1 VGPHAFRELG
11 RDWGRSLATRLV
23 ADLRGPS
30 RTLLALLV
38 VLCACLSPLR
48 ALAWVEKGVQ
58 SSTVTLQIDADGTAV
73 VQHEIGL
80 GLRGE
85 RFKSFTLPGIDAD
98 ARLVGSATAIRTDG
112 ERPAEPLVL
121 EASIG
126 GDALVLRVP
135 VKNGAVGRTFLL
147 RFAYRTDLLARGLL
161 REQPG
166 SGKVELHWSGPR
178 FEDGVDS
185 ATLLVR
191 TAPGVTAPEVP
202 RESADTNDGAGNTPV
217 SSNYGTVVSTL
228 RRSNASDEIELVRP
242 HTAKNEAVHWR
253 LNLDA
258 GLFERAAVNDTTIAT
273 APSAPAPAGASARSS
288 PGQTRARG
296 LAWAALLGIV
306 YALLVALKSHWTTR
320 AAQLGGCHARALID
334 LPRSLRIGL
343 AGLCFTIAATLV
355 MVWEAP
361 VPAALALI
369 GAMLLAAQRSPELD
383 PALRGPGEWRPLG
396 ADAFEL
402 KPAAPVPGAWLDAGR
417 APGFALLALLLCG
430 WGFAAASL
438 YTASPYEGACALLA
452 SAALLP
458 LFCTGR
464 QRDLPL
470 DPLRHGK
477 VFFRRLSKRLT
488 KRGDVSCTPLGRF
501 AQASGEV
508 DELRLALQ
516 PERSLPGLLGLE
528 VALEFHHGIG
538 GAGATPV
545 VLLRAADG
553 SPCYRALPRE
563 LVWTRGRTPEERVS
577 LIEPRL
583 PTLAVCE
590 ALLRELL
597 VLLAAAQET
606 APNERKNS
614 ARSSGNTL
622 STVKAATRA
631 SPAQAT

>member
-1 VGPHAFRELG
+1 M
-11 RDWGRSLATRLV
+11 
-23 ADLRGPS
+23 
-30 RTLLALLV
+30 
-38 VLCACLSPLR
+38 LCACLSPGTAR
-48 ALAWVEKGVQ
+48 AWVEKGVQ
-58 SSTVTLQIDADGTAV
+58 SSTITLEIAADGTAV
-73 VQHEIGL
+73 VQHEIGI

-85 RFKSFTLPGIDAD
+85 RFKSFTLAGIDAD
-98 ARLVGSATAIRTDG
+98 ARLLGSASAIRTDG

-121 EASIG
+121 EPTITDDG
-126 GDALVLRVP
+126 LVLRVP
-135 VKNGAVGRTFLL
+135 VKNGAVGRSFLL
-147 RFAYRTDLLARGLL
+147 RFAYRTDLLGRGLL

-166 SGKVELHWSGPR
+166 AGKVELDWSGPR

-191 TAPGVTAPEVP
+191 TAPAATAPEVP
-202 RESADTNDGAGNTPV
+202 IESVPPPSDTNDAADGARANG
-217 SSNYGTVVSTL
+217 NYGTVVSTL
-228 RRSNASDEIELVRP
+228 RRSNTSDEVELVRP

-253 LNLDA
+253 LKLDA
-258 GLFERAAVNDTTIAT
+258 GLFERAAASDPTVAAT
-273 APSAPAPAGASARSS
+273 PGELAPASASASVHGS
-288 PGQTRARG
+288 PTYTRTRA
-296 LAWAALLGIV
+296 LAWAALFGIV

-361 VPAALALI
+361 VLAALALI

-383 PALRGPGEWRPLG
+383 PTLRGPGEWRPLG

-402 KPAAPVPGAWLDAGR
+402 KPAPPVPGAWLDAGR
-417 APGFALLALLLCG
+417 AQGFVLLALLLCG
-430 WGFAAASL
+430 WGFVAASL

-470 DPLRHGK
+470 DPLRYGK
-477 VFFRRLSKRLT
+477 VFFRRLSKRL
-488 KRGDVSCTPLGRF
+488 KKNGELSSTPLGRF
-501 AQASGEV
+501 AEANGEV
-508 DELRLALQ
+508 DELRLALH
-516 PERSLPGLLGLE
+516 PDKSLPGLLGLE

-563 LVWTRGRTPEERVS
+563 LVWTRGRTSEERVS
-577 LIEPRL
+577 LIEPRV

-590 ALLRELL
+590 ALVRELL
-597 VLLAAAQET
+597 VLLAAAQEP
-606 APNERKNS
+606 APNERKNA
-614 ARSSGNTL
+614 ARSSGNGL
-622 STVKAATRA
+622 STVKAATRP

>member
-1 VGPHAFRELG
+1 M
-11 RDWGRSLATRLV
+11 
-23 ADLRGPS
+23 
-30 RTLLALLV
+30 
-38 VLCACLSPLR
+38 LCACLSPGLAR
-48 ALAWVEKGVQ
+48 AWVEKGVQ
-58 SSTVTLQIDADGTAV
+58 SSTITLEIAADGTAV

-121 EASIG
+121 EASLTDDG
-126 GDALVLRVP
+126 LVLRVA
-135 VKNGAVGRTFLL
+135 VKNGAVGRSFLL
-147 RFAYRTDLLARGLL
+147 RFAYRTDLLGRGLL

-166 SGKVELHWSGPR
+166 SGKVELDWSGPR

-191 TAPGVTAPEVP
+191 TAPAATAPEVP
-202 RESADTNDGAGNTPV
+202 IDSIAPPSDTNDVADGTRANG
-217 SSNYGTVVSTL
+217 NYGTVVSTL
-228 RRSNASDEIELVRP
+228 RRSNTSDEIELVRP

-253 LNLDA
+253 LKLDA
-258 GLFERAAVNDTTIAT
+258 GLFEREPASDPTVAT
-273 APSAPAPAGASARSS
+273 APSAPAPASARASVHGS
-288 PGQTRARG
+288 PANTRTHA

-320 AAQLGGCHARALID
+320 AALLGGCHARALID

-343 AGLCFTIAATLV
+343 AGLCFSIAATLV

-361 VPAALALI
+361 VLAALALI
-369 GAMLLAAQRSPELD
+369 AAMLLAAQRSPELD
-383 PALRGPGEWRPLG
+383 PTLRGPGEWRPLG

-402 KPAAPVPGAWLDAGR
+402 KPAPPVPGAWLDAGR
-417 APGFALLALLLCG
+417 APGFVLLALLLCG

-470 DPLRHGK
+470 DPLRYGK
-477 VFFRRLSKRLT
+477 VFFRRLSKRL
-488 KRGDVSCTPLGRF
+488 KKKGELSSTPLGRF
-501 AQASGEV
+501 AEANGEV

-516 PERSLPGLLGLE
+516 PDKSLPGLLGLE

-563 LVWTRGRTPEERVS
+563 LVWTRGRTAEERVS
-577 LIEPRL
+577 LIEPRV

-590 ALLRELL
+590 ALVRELL
-597 VLLAAAQET
+597 VLLAAAQEP
-606 APNERKNS
+606 APNERKNA
-614 ARSSGNTL
+614 ARSSGNAL
-622 STVKAATRA
+622 STVKAATRP